1 MNVKLIAH
9 TALSEDFYDSFDYAD
24 DNGSVIKNPFDQAE
38 YNERAAV
45 ALTAIRTCYS
55 PLKPTEIVEKEG
67 AKYFGNAASDGE
79 GGTDADRLFR
89 HITRS
94 GHTSTL
100 EHITYTF
107 AVEGVSRSLLAQL
120 TRHRHLSFSVQSQR
134 YVRMGSADK
143 SGGFDGVF
151 PPSVISTAEK
161 QRRELPPTADH
172 MALYDAVGIYS
183 DAMMRAQEAYDLLRE
198 AGVPP
203 EDARMVLPNAAA
215 CNLVMTGNLRT
226 FLDFY
231 AKRRPGNGAQHEIAK
246 LAVSVRDE
254 IVKVDPWLEK
264 YFEEM

>member
-9 TALSEDFYDSFDYAD
+9 SRLSDAFQD
-24 DNGSVIKNPFDQAE
+24 DLLRQGRVVSDLDGD
-38 YNERAAV
+38 NERAAI

-55 PLKPTEIVEKEG
+55 PLKPTEIVAKEG

-107 AVEGVSRSLLAQL
+107 AIEGVSRALLAQL

-143 SGGFDGVF
+143 IGGFDYVTPDSATNDKVRNEGTLF
-151 PPSVISTAEK
+151 EESAADIYAEAM
-161 QRRELPPTADH
+161 AD
-172 MALYDAVGIYS
+172 
-183 DAMMRAQEAYDLLRE
+183 AQNAYDRLRE
-198 AGVPP
+198 VGVPP

-215 CNLVMTGNLRT
+215 CNLVITGNLRT

-231 AKRRPGNGAQHEIAK
+231 AKRRPGKGAQWEIADLSMK
-246 LAVSVRDE
+246 IRDE
-254 IVKVDPWLEK
+254 IVKVDAWLAP
-264 YFEEM
+264 YFDVKEAK

>member
-9 TALSEDFYDSFDYAD
+9 SQLSEDFRDSFDYVD
-24 DNGSVIKNPFDQAE
+24 DLGSVIKNPFDQAE
-38 YNERAAV
+38 YNERSAI

-55 PLKPTEIVEKEG
+55 PLKPTEIVAKEG

-107 AVEGVSRSLLAQL
+107 AVEGVSRALLAQL

-143 SGGFDGVF
+143 IGGMSYVK
-151 PPSVISTAEK
+151 PTSVTSDKVIGEGEFFQTDADELFTEAMTA
-161 QRRELPPTADH
+161 
-172 MALYDAVGIYS
+172 
-183 DAMMRAQEAYDLLRE
+183 AQTAYDLLRE

-231 AKRRPGNGAQHEIAK
+231 AKRRPGNGAQWEIAD
-246 LAVSVRDE
+246 LAVRIRDE
-254 IVKVDPWLEK
+254 IVKVDPWLAA
-264 YFEEM
+264 YFDAK

>member
-9 TALSEDFYDSFDYAD
+9 SRLSDAFQD
-24 DNGSVIKNPFDQAE
+24 DLLRQGRVVSDLDGD
-38 YNERAAV
+38 NERAAI

-55 PLKPTEIVEKEG
+55 PLKPTEIVAKEG

-107 AVEGVSRSLLAQL
+107 AIEGVSRALLAQL

-143 SGGFDGVF
+143 IGGFDYVT
-151 PPSVISTAEK
+151 PPSAQDPDRTVDYYESYTKWHGLKANTNAQEIF
-161 QRRELPPTADH
+161 D
-172 MALYDAVGIYS
+172 
-183 DAMMRAQEAYDLLRE
+183 DAMTVAQETYDKLRD

-231 AKRRPGNGAQHEIAK
+231 AKRRPGNGAQHEIAD
-246 LAVSVRDE
+246 LAVKIRDE
-254 IVKVDPWLEK
+254 IVKVDGWLAP
-264 YFEEM
+264 YFDGKKAV

>member
-9 TALSEDFYDSFDYAD
+9 TQLTEDFSNELFTETGINYDD
-24 DNGSVIKNPFDQAE
+24 DSRVAI
-38 YNERAAV
+38 

-55 PLKPTEIVEKEG
+55 PLKPTEIVAQEG
-67 AKYFGNAASDGE
+67 EKYFGNAASDGE
-79 GGTDADRLFR
+79 GGTEADRLFR

-94 GHTSTL
+94 GHASTL

-107 AVEGVSRSLLAQL
+107 AIEGVSRALLAQL

-143 SGGFDGVF
+143 IGGFEHVT
-151 PPSVISTAEK
+151 PSSVDS
-161 QRRELPPTADH
+161 REIPGTNRYEGDMANYRVSPLTADEIYADF
-172 MALYDAVGIYS
+172 MEFAQTTYDN
-183 DAMMRAQEAYDLLRE
+183 LRK

-226 FLDFY
+226 LLDFY
-231 AKRRPGNGAQHEIAK
+231 AKRRPGRGAQWEIAD
-246 LAVSVRDE
+246 LAVRLRDE
-254 IVKVDPWLEK
+254 IVKVDPWLAP
-264 YFEEM
+264 YFDTKESA